1 MVNHTTNSNGM
12 QKHSSNQL
20 INQYKRVQSSTLDKS
35 RDSNANQNVHGS
47 KTTSAYGTNQSYK
60 ASQQ

>member
-1 MVNHTTNSNGM
+1 MVNHTANSNGI

-35 RDSNANQNVHGS
+35 RDSNANQNAHGN
-47 KTTSAYGTNQSYK
+47 KTNSAYGTNQSYK
-60 ASQQ
+60 ASQ